1 MRNQQRKVLKIN
13 LYKKEVDLYIDMIRD
28 IIPSKRMII
37 LHPHEYYISICDDP
51 RSPLIKYG
59 MAVTIPDP
67 EIFNRIK
74 FEWIKFIKTKPD
86 PEDRVADYEW
96 RDENNLPDFNKLE
109 RLIESRKTVAEKK
122 KEFEEELEIKMACEK
137 YDIEYF
143 GPLRGDL

>member
-1 MRNQQRKVLKIN
+1 
-13 LYKKEVDLYIDMIRD
+13 
-28 IIPSKRMII
+28 
-37 LHPHEYYISICDDP
+37 
-51 RSPLIKYG
+51 